1 MIDYTAIPKWLRDA
15 VTDGVQHLFDLR
27 LPGSPAQDR
36 IHHTAMSLASTIY
49 RWPVGWSA
57 EVDLPRI
64 RQMFMTAA
72 GECHRWPSPA
82 ELRQRLPSRPRK
94 PALEAPASKV
104 DMAAVEAEVAK
115 IFGDSERGES

>member
-49 RWPVGWSA
+49 RWPIAWNA
-57 EVDLPRI
+57 ESDLQRLHA
-64 RQMFMTAA
+64 MFTAA
-72 GECHRWPSPA
+72 AGDCYRWPSPA
-82 ELRQRLPSRPRK
+82 ELRQHLPSRPK
-94 PALEAPASKV
+94 PPALAAPASKV
-104 DMAAVEAEVAK
+104 DMAAVEAEVAR
-115 IFGDSERGES
+115 IFGDSQRGGS